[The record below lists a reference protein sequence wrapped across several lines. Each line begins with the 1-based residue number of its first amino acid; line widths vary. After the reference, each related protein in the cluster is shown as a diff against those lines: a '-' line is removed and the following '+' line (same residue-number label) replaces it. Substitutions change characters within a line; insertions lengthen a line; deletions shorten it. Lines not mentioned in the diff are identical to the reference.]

1 MSDSPG
7 PAPERVRDGAELAP
21 QARGGLSTTLP
32 ALLDGDSDQRFRA
45 FAHDLFALSARVD
58 EILRRHANFVKE
70 KYEIS
75 LSAPAITVLTAAS
88 RMDPTRP
95 ILTKD
100 LAKYLRVT
108 RSAASMAMNELV
120 RAKMVRK
127 RVSEHDQRVKFFEL
141 TDLGWETLEKTNT
154 EKRVVNDVWFRGLE
168 RGLRQP
174 RSDRPAPRGQCGGS
188 LGCLCPDGAELF
200 AGEAA
205 PVFGLGSLGVLTDRL
220 QQRDRRRAALLL
232 PSRVALAQQ
241 Q

>member
-7 PAPERVRDGAELAP
+7 PAPERVRDGAELAR

-88 RMDPTRP
+88 RMDPSRP

-168 RGLRQP
+168 REDFDNLARIVRLLVDNAEGALGAYAQMELSFSQEKLR
-174 RSDRPAPRGQCGGS
+174 RSSASDRS
-188 LGCLCPDGAELF
+188 
-200 AGEAA
+200 
-205 PVFGLGSLGVLTDRL
+205 VS
-220 QQRDRRRAALLL
+220 
-232 PSRVALAQQ
+232 
-241 Q
+241 